1 MGYVCIVAS
10 TVEVTGTVTTM
21 IVSLARARRQAG
33 WPMPLPPM
41 LPSPA
46 PPFHRPGWIYEEK
59 YDGWRCRAYKRGGLV
74 RLLSRNGIDYT
85 DRFRALAAAVALL
98 PASTLLLDGEVT
110 AFDEHLLSR
119 RAFLHPDP
127 HVLVTP
133 PIYIAFDCVYASGRD
148 LRDHPLGARRE
159 VLERLIDDQHLL
171 FPARRLPAHGLA
183 AWAEVQRRG
192 YEGLVAKDESSAYRS
207 GRTRSWLKVKLREE
221 DGAGYYGAG
230 ARRLVDS
237 VHPHA
242 EADAVGNHSWSG
254 AGAASSVAREVEQS
268 ERRMHTTRRA
278 KR

>member
-1 MGYVCIVAS
+1 M
-10 TVEVTGTVTTM
+10 TMM
-21 IVSLARARRQAG
+21 IVSPARTGSQACL
-33 WPMPLPPM
+33 PMPLQPM

-59 YDGWRCRAYKRGGLV
+59 YDGWRCLAYKRGGLI

-85 DRFRALAAAVALL
+85 GRFRALAAAIASL
-98 PASTLLLDGEVT
+98 PAATLLLDGEVT

-133 PIYIAFDCVYASGRD
+133 PIYIAFDCVYSSGRD
-148 LRDHPLGARRE
+148 LREHPLVARRE
-159 VLERLIDDQHLL
+159 VLERLIDDQSLV

-192 YEGLVAKDESSAYRS
+192 YEGLVAKDESSPYRS
-207 GRTRSWLKVKLREE
+207 GRTRAWLKVKLREK
-221 DGAGYYGAG
+221 DGAGRYDERG
-230 ARRLVDS
+230 RRLADS

-242 EADAVGNHSWSG
+242 EADAVGNHTWSG
-254 AGAASSVAREVEQS
+254 AGAPASVSREVEQS
-268 ERRMHTTRRA
+268 ERRMRTTRRA

>member
-1 MGYVCIVAS
+1 M
-10 TVEVTGTVTTM
+10 EVTGAVTM
-21 IVSLARARRQAG
+21 IVSLARADRQAC
-33 WPMPLPPM
+33 WPMPLAPM

-59 YDGWRCRAYKRGGLV
+59 YDGWRCLAYKRDGLV

-85 DRFRALAAAVALL
+85 GRFRALAAAIALL

-127 HVLVTP
+127 DALVTP
-133 PIYIAFDCVYASGRD
+133 PIYIAFDCIHASGRD

-159 VLERLIDDQHLL
+159 VLEDLIDDQHLL

-207 GRTRSWLKVKLREE
+207 GRTRAWLKVKLAMRKRGPAEY
-221 DGAGYYGAG
+221 DRAGTSDRG
-230 ARRLVDS
+230 RPESTPLPVPRPLLPPSTQRLLAFDS
-237 VHPHA
+237 GVFH
-242 EADAVGNHSWSG
+242 
-254 AGAASSVAREVEQS
+254 
-268 ERRMHTTRRA
+268 
-278 KR
+278 

>member
-1 MGYVCIVAS
+1 M
-10 TVEVTGTVTTM
+10 TMM
-21 IVSLARARRQAG
+21 IVSLARAHRQAC
-33 WPMPLPPM
+33 WPRPRPPM

-46 PPFHRPGWIYEEK
+46 PPFHQPGWIYEEK
-59 YDGWRCRAYKRGGLV
+59 YDGWRCLAYKRGGLV
-74 RLLSRNGIDYT
+74 RLLSRHGIDYT
-85 DRFRALAAAVALL
+85 GRFRALAAAVALL

-127 HVLVTP
+127 HALVTP
-133 PIYIAFDCVYASGRD
+133 PIYIAFDCIHASGRD

-159 VLERLIDDQHLL
+159 ILERLIDDQHVL

-207 GRTRSWLKVKLREE
+207 GRTRSWLKVKLRDK
-221 DGAGYYGAG
+221 DGAGRSGAG

-237 VHPHA
+237 AHPEAEEHA
-242 EADAVGNHSWSG
+242 VRNHSYPDAVPT
-254 AGAASSVAREVEQS
+254 A
-268 ERRMHTTRRA
+268 
-278 KR
+278 

>member
-1 MGYVCIVAS
+1 M
-10 TVEVTGTVTTM
+10 M
-21 IVSLARARRQAG
+21 IVSPARTGSQACL
-33 WPMPLPPM
+33 PMPLQPM

-46 PPFHRPGWIYEEK
+46 LPFHRLEWIYEEK
-59 YDGWRCRAYKRGGLV
+59 YDGWRCLAYKRGGLV

-85 DRFRALAAAVALL
+85 SRFRALAAAIALL

-127 HVLVTP
+127 PAVVTP

-159 VLERLIDDQHLL
+159 VLECMIGDQNLL

-192 YEGLVAKDESSAYRS
+192 YEGLVAKDESSVYRS
-207 GRTRSWLKVKLREE
+207 GRTRAWLKVKLREE
-221 DGAGYYGAG
+221 DGAGHYGVG
-230 ARRLVDS
+230 AWRLVD
-237 VHPHA
+237 VAHA
-242 EADAVGNHSWSG
+242 EEDARRESVVVGRGHP
-254 AGAASSVAREVEQS
+254 SV
-268 ERRMHTTRRA
+268 
-278 KR
+278 

>member
-1 MGYVCIVAS
+1 M
-10 TVEVTGTVTTM
+10 
-21 IVSLARARRQAG
+21 
-33 WPMPLPPM
+33 
-41 LPSPA
+41 
-46 PPFHRPGWIYEEK
+46 
-59 YDGWRCRAYKRGGLV
+59 
-74 RLLSRNGIDYT
+74 
-85 DRFRALAAAVALL
+85 
-98 PASTLLLDGEVT
+98 
-110 AFDEHLLSR
+110 
-119 RAFLHPDP
+119 
-127 HVLVTP
+127 TP

>member
-1 MGYVCIVAS
+1 MGYVSIVAS
-10 TVEVTGTVTTM
+10 PAEGTGPVTTM
-21 IVSLARARRQAG
+21 IVGLARARSQAS

-59 YDGWRCRAYKRGGLV
+59 YDGWRCLAYKRGGLV

-85 DRFRALAAAVALL
+85 SRFRALAAAIALL

-133 PIYIAFDCVYASGRD
+133 PIYIAFDCVYARGRD

-159 VLERLIDDQHLL
+159 VLERLIDDQSLV

-192 YEGLVAKDESSAYRS
+192 YEGLVAKDESSPYRS
-207 GRTRSWLKVKLREE
+207 GRTRAWLKVKLREK
-221 DGAGYYGAG
+221 DGAGRYDERG
-230 ARRLVDS
+230 RRLADS

-242 EADAVGNHSWSG
+242 EADAVGNHTWSG
-254 AGAASSVAREVEQS
+254 AGAPASVSREVEQS
-268 ERRMHTTRRA
+268 ERRMRTTRRA

>member
-1 MGYVCIVAS
+1 
-10 TVEVTGTVTTM
+10 
-21 IVSLARARRQAG
+21 
-33 WPMPLPPM
+33 M

-46 PPFHRPGWIYEEK
+46 PPFHQPGWIFEEK
-59 YDGWRCRAYKRGGLV
+59 YDGWRCLAYKRGGLV

-85 DRFRALAAAVALL
+85 RRFRALAAAIALL

-110 AFDEHLLSR
+110 AFDEHLLSC

-159 VLERLIDDQHLL
+159 ILERLIDDQHVL

-207 GRTRSWLKVKLREE
+207 GRTRAWLKVKLRDEE
-221 DGAGYYGAG
+221 RVPVGCDRTETSDRGRPESRPLVPPG
-230 ARRLVDS
+230 ARRLPAVDS
-237 VHPHA
+237 
-242 EADAVGNHSWSG
+242 AVFH
-254 AGAASSVAREVEQS
+254 
-268 ERRMHTTRRA
+268 
-278 KR
+278 